1 VFLNLLLVFNSE
13 RGFKMKKKLEQNI
26 YKDYIFSFS
35 TNLNL
40 TQGVWMLYLAYRG
53 LTLFEIGIMES
64 IYHITAF
71 SMEVP
76 TGIIADIYGRKT
88 SRVIGRLFSI
98 IAIITML
105 LSNNIYLF
113 ALSFIFTALGNNLES
128 GAGEALIYDS
138 LKELGK
144 ENQYM
149 KITGKKEVFFQSA
162 SSIALVIGGYLAT
175 IDYFLVYKFALIIT
189 IITFIQTFSFTEPNY
204 GKIIKEKNTFSTLI
218 KQLKT
223 SVRILKNDRKI
234 YFLIIIL
241 GVFSVYFATEFF
253 YVQNLLKMT
262 GSTEFQIGLILAS
275 GSVGGAL
282 MAMIV
287 HKLDDIYTPDQLLV
301 FFPILAII
309 GFWLMTIT
317 SIIWIAFIFLCIVEG
332 ALFILIGDYIN
343 RLIPSEQRATIIS
356 FQSMLYSILMIILFP
371 AVGKIGDIYN
381 LHIAFIIIAVF
392 ATVTLGSLVWIL
404 KSKSRKFKQL

>member
-1 VFLNLLLVFNSE
+1 MN
-13 RGFKMKKKLEQNI
+13 KKLEQNI
-26 YKDYIFSFS
+26 YKDYIFSFLS
-35 TNLNL
+35 SLNL

-88 SRVIGRLFSI
+88 SRIIGRLISVV
-98 IAIITML
+98 AVVTML
-105 LSNNIYLF
+105 FANSISLF

-128 GAGEALIYDS
+128 GAGEALVYDS

-149 KITGKKEVFFQSA
+149 KISGIKELFFQSA
-162 SSIALVIGGYLAT
+162 SSIALIVGGYLAT
-175 IDYFLVYKFALIIT
+175 IDYALVYKFALVLAIIT
-189 IITFIQTFSFTEPNY
+189 VIQAFSFTEPNY
-204 GKIIKEKNTFSTLI
+204 GKIEKEKNTFSTFI

-223 SVRILKNDRKI
+223 SIKILKNDRKI
-234 YFLIIIL
+234 SFLIIVL
-241 GVFSVYFATEFF
+241 EVFSVYFATEFF
-253 YVQNLLKMT
+253 YVQNLLKIS
-262 GSTEFQIGLILAS
+262 GSTEFQIGIVLAS

-282 MAMIV
+282 MAVMV
-287 HKLDDIYTPDQLLV
+287 HKIDNIFTPDQLLL

-317 SIIWIAFIFLCIVEG
+317 NIIWLAFIFLSIIEG
-332 ALFILIGDYIN
+332 SLFVLIGDYVN

-356 FQSMLYSILMIILFP
+356 FQSMLYSILMIIIFP
-371 AVGKIGDIYN
+371 VIGKLGDVYG
-381 LHIAFIIIAVF
+381 LHTAFIIIAIF
-392 ATVTLGSLVWIL
+392 STITLGSLVWAL
-404 KSKSRKFKQL
+404 KSKSDKFKQL